1 MSDTVAGASLTRTE
15 VEDLLYLEARML
27 DERRFEEWLG
37 LLTDDIRYWIP
48 SWHTEQT
55 MVDDVTTQISLLYY
69 ERPTLLDYVARTQ
82 SGDAHVMDPPPRTDR
97 LITNVL
103 VTDPDAGIVHAK
115 WMLHQ
120 FRRGAQDIFAGDCEY
135 RLRRED
141 DALRIAA
148 KKVVL
153 TNSSLDRG
161 YLPVV

>member
-1 MSDTVAGASLTRTE
+1 MSDLTRCE
-15 VEDLLYLEARML
+15 VEDLLYLEARLL
-27 DERRFEEWLG
+27 DERRFDEWLE
-37 LLTDDIRYWIP
+37 LLTEDIQYWIP

-55 MVDDVTTQISLLYY
+55 TVDDVTTEISLLYY
-69 ERPTLLDYVARTQ
+69 ERPTLLDYVARTK

-103 VTDPDAGIVHAK
+103 VTDAEAGIVRAK
-115 WMLHQ
+115 WLLHQ
-120 FRRGAQDIFAGDCEY
+120 FRRGAQDLFAGDCEY

-141 DALRIAA
+141 GALRIAA